1 MGGKKKKWENTSI
14 GYGGV
19 FLKNGIIKLEEKN
32 MKDII
37 EDVTILYRDGSKKLF
52 EAISVKKHGI
62 YTGYIKHSN
71 GIKVKFVNQ
80 IFIPKI
86 KIKKITICKGDG
98 RLKEIIF

>member
-1 MGGKKKKWENTSI
+1 MGKHLNRLWGCFPQKWYYKI
-14 GYGGV
+14 GR
-19 FLKNGIIKLEEKN
+19 KN

-37 EDVTILYRDGSKKLF
+37 EDVTILYRDGSKKLY

-71 GIKVKFVNQ
+71 GIKNKFVNQ

-86 KIKKITICKGDG
+86 KIKKITICKEDG